1 MHVINDCTKKLIIT
15 NISTV
20 YITTP
25 KFSFMNLFN
34 RILFSITKDYIYIWF
49 TYMYYLLRHN
59 WHS

>member
-15 NISTV
+15 NISTI

-34 RILFSITKDYIYIWF
+34 RILFSITKDYILFVETQLTVNI
-49 TYMYYLLRHN
+49 
-59 WHS
+59 